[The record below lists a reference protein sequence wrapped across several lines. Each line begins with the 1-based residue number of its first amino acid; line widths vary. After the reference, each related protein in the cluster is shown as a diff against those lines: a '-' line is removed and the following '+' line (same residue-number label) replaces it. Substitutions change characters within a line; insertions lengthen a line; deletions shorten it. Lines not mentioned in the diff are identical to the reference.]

1 MPSIDQLSIEIE
13 ASAKKAMP
21 ELDNLINKLTELGNT
36 LSLIGSKNFKSF
48 NGGINRATKN
58 IDTFQNSINHIDT
71 AKLDKLAD
79 SMERL
84 SKTGNFG
91 MSVKGGSSASGLGKG
106 IGQFGRKAA
115 SVGKGILTAPY
126 KAMATGM
133 NGVATASVG
142 AAKGLKSFFSSS
154 GVAAT
159 SAKNLVQYFASLY
172 ARVWALRRVLSSAM
186 SGIQSSMDLVETY
199 HYFETVYDKIGK
211 ESKQAWADYGYES
224 AEAYAQS
231 FRDRALQL
239 NEKMSGVSFDSEGN
253 PTYTGTKSL
262 GLDADLVMQYQ
273 AQYAQQAYGIGMV
286 GEAAEATSRALT
298 MLAGDWSSLRN
309 ISFEQSYSKMASALA
324 GQSRAVRSLG
334 IDITQAALANT
345 AANLG
350 IETSVSKMNQAQK
363 AELRMIAIL
372 EQSRVAWGDL
382 AKTLNTPANQ
392 MRMLEQNLK
401 SLART
406 IGSLFLPIV
415 AKVLPYINGLVIALQ
430 RLFQWLG
437 KLLGVSGAGSI
448 ASQGGMGD
456 LGDDFEDLADSAED
470 AQEEAEELKNTILSF
485 DELNVLNDPNK
496 NKKDKETGMSAA
508 EQALLDQSLLDLL
521 DEYEKAWNEAWAR
534 MQSKAQEIADKLTG
548 VGKKIL
554 DFIRNGD
561 WANLGKYLADGIN
574 QGLEKLYNLLKW
586 ENVKGRIEPFVT
598 GFAKTLNSLI
608 DNVDFDLI
616 GRILG
621 AGLNTL
627 VNTMN
632 LWYENFDFIN
642 LGKKLAEGIRG
653 MIDEI
658 DWLAL
663 GHYLGNKFM
672 SMWNV
677 LYGFVTNLPFEK
689 IGDSIA
695 QMLNGWVEKVNFG
708 NIADTVVT
716 GFNGIFTALQ
726 SAIDGF
732 NWALLRVKLKIGI
745 NHFVNGLDLESAA
758 STIASFLNKAIL
770 TMISILNG
778 NWPEKL
784 ANKFNRGLD
793 RFINEFK
800 FDQVGQALRLAVD
813 HLILILYDFVQD
825 KTRFQKLGVKFAST
839 INEFLAPKKTA
850 LTDGKLGEALA
861 AAFNDFFAF
870 IEGLVNGDNEEEG
883 INWTSLRDIIVTNLQ
898 TFITEADFIKAA
910 ETISEALVSAL
921 GTLKDAADK
930 VDWEELGRKVGE
942 AIGRIDW
949 PTIINDVIAIIKDI
963 VGGLWEGLGETFG
976 GSIVQGIIG
985 YKVATSFFLPFANMI
1000 CVALTGETIAKKL
1013 GWTFKNVFSTSVEKG
1028 ATDAGTFIGPKIKP
1042 LTDGIAGKLAVAG
1055 EKLAS
1060 SALSGNLMAVVTSAG
1075 LTVGVS
1081 LGFLKAC
1088 KTIGQGIELLQG
1100 GNGTWTDE
1108 GNLIDGIIKSVR
1120 ELKKISPEQ
1129 SETIWKMKE
1138 EMETAGASAEEITK
1152 AVIDKFNEYGIS
1164 VETVETA
1171 LGLMEQK
1178 GYATDEMLKV
1188 LRDSTSGLS
1197 TEADIAETGVRE
1209 LNAALD
1215 FSNAE
1220 KISGDY
1226 SLIEDTLRTLTGTGV
1241 LTVEQFNNID
1251 GAMNGQYQTTQ
1262 SLKGWYDQVIQKCE
1276 DMGVDVQAVA
1286 EQFRKDFPEAV
1297 SEGTKTITTEVKSAV
1312 SESQSGFQTMA
1323 VTATRASNEIKT
1335 KAGYDFKETE
1345 KSIVGS
1351 VKTSAKETD
1360 SSYTEIGNKIEK
1372 TNKESSA
1379 STDTEFGNLRDSS
1392 IRHMGEM
1399 KGGLNT
1405 ETNNISTNLRE
1416 RFQNIAHILPYQF
1429 DGIGGEIA
1437 NRFRTIPNDIQQA
1450 VNEMGGNLRNI
1461 GIDIV
1466 AAIQQGLLYN
1476 PLKLP
1481 HIVQDSWNPWSKIYD
1496 DGNGNV
1502 INVPNFKI
1510 DWYAKGGLFTTPTLA
1525 GFGEAGDE
1533 AALPLSNKG
1542 VMSRIANA
1550 IVDNSDGFG
1559 GMTQEDMVEAVATGV
1574 AMAMSQNPQT
1584 VEVIVN
1590 SVIKT
1595 NDEKLAQAVARGRAR
1610 LDQRYNATPVTAQ

>member
-1 MPSIDQLSIEIE
+1 MASIDQLSIEIE

-21 ELDNLINKLTELGNT
+21 ELDNLIKKLSTLGAT
-36 LSLIGSKNFKSF
+36 LSLIGSTEFKAF
-48 NGGINRATKN
+48 NAGTNRATKN
-58 IDTFQNSINHIDT
+58 IGKLQQSINSIDT
-71 AKLDKLAD
+71 TKLDKLAD
-79 SMERL
+79 SMGRL

-91 MSVKGGSSASGLGKG
+91 MTIRNTSSSMNKGMGQLGKKVAS
-106 IGQFGRKAA
+106 FGA
-115 SVGKGILTAPY
+115 SVGKGVLTAPY

-133 NGVATASVG
+133 KGVATASVG
-142 AAKGLKSFFSSS
+142 AAKGLKTFFSSS
-154 GVAAT
+154 GAVGT

-186 SGIQSSMDLVETY
+186 TGIQSSMDLVETY

-334 IDITQAALANT
+334 IDITQAALAQT

-350 IETSVSKMNQAQK
+350 IEASISKMNQAQK

-470 AQEEAEELKNTILSF
+470 AQEEAEELKNTILAF

-534 MQSKAQEIADKLTG
+534 MQSKAQEIADKLTE

-554 DFIRNGD
+554 DFIHNGD

-663 GHYLGNKFM
+663 GHYFGNKFM
-672 SMWNV
+672 SLWYT
-677 LYGFVTNLPFEK
+677 LYGLVMNFPFEEL
-689 IGDSIA
+689 GTSLGT
-695 QMLNGWVEKVNFG
+695 MLNGMLERVNFAVIG
-708 NIADTVVT
+708 DTIAEA
-716 GFNGIFTALQ
+716 FNGAFRTLKA
-726 SAIDGF
+726 AVEEF
-732 NWALLRVKLKIGI
+732 NWIELALKLKSGI
-745 NHFVNGLDLESAA
+745 NHFVHRVNLEEAA
-758 STIASFLNKAIL
+758 SSIAGFLNNAIHTMIL
-770 TMISILNG
+770 TLQG

-784 ANKFNRGLD
+784 ASKFNRGLD

-825 KTRFQKLGVKFAST
+825 ESRFKKLGAKFASM
-839 INEFLAPKKTA
+839 INSFLAPKKTA
-850 LTDGKLGEALA
+850 LREGKLGEALG

-870 IEGLVNGDNEEEG
+870 IDGLINGTDEENGIDWDALKETLKTNVEKFVEKVDLSEAGRILGDALRGLLDTFNEVFGDEKFWEDIGEDLQGFMEEIPWDSIVETAWNLFLGAIKLFWTSTANTELGTFIRVTVGISLASKIAKVFTGKTVSQTIGSAFGQMFKKAIESGAESAGTAASTGALPALAKLAGLVG
-883 INWTSLRDIIVTNLQ
+883 
-898 TFITEADFIKAA
+898 A
-910 ETISEALVSAL
+910 
-921 GTLKDAADK
+921 
-930 VDWEELGRKVGE
+930 
-942 AIGRIDW
+942 AIG
-949 PTIINDVIAIIKDI
+949 
-963 VGGLWEGLGETFG
+963 TFE
-976 GSIVQGIIG
+976 
-985 YKVATSFFLPFANMI
+985 A
-1000 CVALTGETIAKKL
+1000 
-1013 GWTFKNVFSTSVEKG
+1013 TSVEVG
-1028 ATDAGTFIGPKIKP
+1028 ASEKNFTASGVFKEIYDNLEEIGTEAGLSQEQIDLLKQKF
-1042 LTDGIAGKLAVAG
+1042 DGLSDSRSAVDVIEGAATAFGNFGISAESVKSAMSGDMDSNLGAVATRM
-1055 EKLAS
+1055 EEISTNSATAKTNVESVS
-1060 SALSGNLMAVVTSAG
+1060 STAQQATLDLSSY
-1075 LTVGVS
+1075 
-1081 LGFLKAC
+1081 
-1088 KTIGQGIELLQG
+1088 
-1100 GNGTWTDE
+1100 GNGTAQWSGNVYAVVDE
-1108 GNLIDGIIKSVR
+1108 LAGKYKDFGHNVDDLRYSFENQYQGTESAQEAYDLLRGVVEDTGGSVSTLNKAFK
-1120 ELKKISPEQ
+1120 EEFPNAVEIGTQSVNTSVQ
-1129 SETIWKMKE
+1129 TSETKVTDGFTKMK
-1138 EMETAGASAEEITK
+1138 TIATGSAAEI
-1152 AVIDKFNEYGIS
+1152 
-1164 VETVETA
+1164 
-1171 LGLMEQK
+1171 
-1178 GYATDEMLKV
+1178 
-1188 LRDSTSGLS
+1188 
-1197 TEADIAETGVRE
+1197 
-1209 LNAALD
+1209 
-1215 FSNAE
+1215 
-1220 KISGDY
+1220 
-1226 SLIEDTLRTLTGTGV
+1226 RT
-1241 LTVEQFNNID
+1241 
-1251 GAMNGQYQTTQ
+1251 
-1262 SLKGWYDQVIQKCE
+1262 
-1276 DMGVDVQAVA
+1276 
-1286 EQFRKDFPEAV
+1286 
-1297 SEGTKTITTEVKSAV
+1297 KSA
-1312 SESQSGFQTMA
+1312 
-1323 VTATRASNEIKT
+1323 
-1335 KAGYDFKETE
+1335 YDFKEAE
-1345 KSIVGS
+1345 KAITGS
-1351 VKTSAKETD
+1351 VQTSEKETGTSFGGIESKITSVNAEVSKDTDTQFDSLKTSAVKHVSDMKDTLNNKV
-1360 SSYTEIGNKIEK
+1360 TEISVE
-1372 TNKESSA
+1372 
-1379 STDTEFGNLRDSS
+1379 L
-1392 IRHMGEM
+1392 H
-1399 KGGLNT
+1399 
-1405 ETNNISTNLRE
+1405 
-1416 RFQNIAHILPYQF
+1416 
-1429 DGIGGEIA
+1429 
-1437 NRFRTIPNDIQQA
+1437 NRFTTIADTLPNHFKDIGTDIA
-1450 VNEMGGNLRNI
+1450 AHFSNVASLIESTINSGNNLELI
-1461 GIDIV
+1461 GIDII
-1466 AAIQQGLLYN
+1466 ASIQRGLTMN

-1481 HIVQDSWNPWSKIYD
+1481 HIVQDPWNPWSTFN
-1496 DGNGNV
+1496 NGQV
-1502 INVPNFKI
+1502 SFTTPNFKV

-1533 AALPLSNKG
+1533 AALPLTNKG

-1550 IVDNSDGFG
+1550 IIDNGDGFG

-1595 NDEKLAQAVARGRAR
+1595 NDEKLAQAVARGKAR
-1610 LDQRYNATPVTAQ
+1610 LDQRYNATPVTAR